1 MNARDFLLHPAPG
14 SAPHGSLDQV
24 APLHLVRKE
33 FLDSATASVVPG
45 LSLRSNFVWVLIGN
59 AVYAVCQWCMIVAL
73 AKFGNAFMV
82 GQFSIALA
90 IATPV
95 LTFSN
100 LHLRAVQATDAR
112 RLYSFAEYLQ
122 MRVVMTLA
130 AIAVIAGVTWFGH
143 YERRT
148 AMVILAVAL
157 AKGIETLSDIHYGL
171 FQLNDRL
178 DQTGR
183 SAMLRGVLSVGVV
196 GATLYITRD
205 VFCGCIGLA
214 LVWLA
219 ALLFFDVRRGRFF
232 VVRSV
237 KVGQPP
243 DWRSSSPLR
252 RAHAFQRQ
260 RNLMR
265 LALPLGVVTTIASVN
280 LNMPRY
286 FIHSRFG
293 EHQLG
298 IFSAMAY
305 AALAMTLV
313 SDSLGHCALPRLSR
327 LYAEGRL
334 AEFRS
339 LLISL
344 LTVAGTLGVAGLVAA
359 QFMGARLLAIFYSQ
373 EYAAHQKVFILLV
386 LAIAIHCVAGVLTSG
401 ILSARCFRI
410 QVPMFALVAGC
421 SALGCNRW
429 VPAAGLAGG
438 AAAMAV
444 AATVHLVLAAAVV
457 GYLLSAPA
465 KRAAA
470 ARLYSPTS
478 TLEDGPYD
486 IALRVQ

>member
-1 MNARDFLLHPAPG
+1 MNAREFLSRAAPYG
-14 SAPHGSLDQV
+14 SMDKV
-24 APLHLVRKE
+24 APPPLAGKE
-33 FLDSATASVVPG
+33 VLEATTPVVPA
-45 LSLRSNFVWVLIGN
+45 LSLRSNFIWVLSGN
-59 AVYAVCQWCMIVAL
+59 AVYAVCQWCMIVVL
-73 AKFGNAFMV
+73 AKLGNAFMV
-82 GQFSIALA
+82 GQFSLALA

-100 LHLRAVQATDAR
+100 LHLRVVQATDAK
-112 RLYSFAEYLQ
+112 RLYSFAEYLHL
-122 MRVVMTLA
+122 RGVMTLA
-130 AIAVIAGVTWFGH
+130 AITVIAGITWFGH

-148 AMVILAVAL
+148 AMVILAIAL

-183 SAMLRGVLSVGVV
+183 SAMLRGVLSVSVL
-196 GATLYITRD
+196 GATLYVTHDILW
-205 VFCGCIGLA
+205 GCIGLA

-219 ALLFFDVRRGRFF
+219 ALVFFDVRRGRCLAAP
-232 VVRSV
+232 SV
-237 KVGQPP
+237 KLSHPP
-243 DWRSSSPLR
+243 EWRRSSPPR
-252 RAHAFQRQ
+252 RPHAFHRQ
-260 RNLMR
+260 RDLMR
-265 LALPLGVVTTIASVN
+265 LALPLGVVTTMASVN

-327 LYAEGRL
+327 LYAGGRL

-339 LLISL
+339 LLLRL
-344 LTVAGTLGVAGLVAA
+344 LLVAGTLGLAGVLAA
-359 QFMGARLLAIFYSQ
+359 HFMGARLLTIFYSR
-373 EYAAHQKVFILLV
+373 EYAAHYRVFILLV

-410 QVPMFALVAGC
+410 QVPMFALVAVC
-421 SALGCNRW
+421 SAMGCARW
-429 VPAAGLAGG
+429 VPTAGLAGG

-457 GYLLSAPA
+457 GCLLSAPA
-465 KRAAA
+465 KCAA
-470 ARLYSPTS
+470 LHSPTS
-478 TLEDGPYD
+478 TQDGPYD
-486 IALRVQ
+486 LAIRV

>member
-1 MNARDFLLHPAPG
+1 MNARESLPRAAPCG
-14 SAPHGSLDQV
+14 SVDKV
-24 APLHLVRKE
+24 APPPLAGEQL
-33 FLDSATASVVPG
+33 LGATAPVVPG
-45 LSLRSNFVWVLIGN
+45 LSLRSNFIWVLSGN
-59 AVYAVCQWCMIVAL
+59 VVYAVCQWGMIVVL
-73 AKFGNAFMV
+73 AKLGTAFMI
-82 GQFSIALA
+82 GQFSLALA

-100 LHLRAVQATDAR
+100 LHLRVVQATDAK

-122 MRVVMTLA
+122 LRGVMTLA
-130 AIAVIAGVTWFGH
+130 AITGIAGITWFGH
-143 YERRT
+143 YEHRT
-148 AMVILAVAL
+148 AIVILAIAL

-183 SAMLRGVLSVGVV
+183 SAMLRGVLSVSVLGV
-196 GATLYITRD
+196 TLYVTPD
-205 VFCGCIGLA
+205 VLWGCIGLA

-219 ALLFFDVRRGRFF
+219 ALVFFDVRRGRRLLAPGVELSPPQGWRRF
-232 VVRSV
+232 SPPW
-237 KVGQPP
+237 QP
-243 DWRSSSPLR
+243 
-252 RAHAFQRQ
+252 HAFHRQ

-265 LALPLGVVTTIASVN
+265 LALPLGVVTTMASVN

-327 LYAEGRL
+327 LYADGRL
-334 AEFRS
+334 AEFRY
-339 LLISL
+339 LLLRL
-344 LTVAGTLGVAGLVAA
+344 LAVAGALGLAGVLAA
-359 QFMGARLLAIFYSQ
+359 QFMGARLLTIFYSR
-373 EYAAHQKVFILLV
+373 EYAAHNKVFILLV

-410 QVPMFALVAGC
+410 QVPMFAVVAVC
-421 SALGCNRW
+421 SALGCAWW
-429 VPAAGLAGG
+429 VPSAGLAGG

-444 AATVHLVLAAAVV
+444 AATVHLVLAAAIV
-457 GYLLSAPA
+457 GCLCSASA
-465 KRAAA
+465 KRAA
-470 ARLYSPTS
+470 LHSPTS
-478 TLEDGPYD
+478 AQDGPYD
-486 IALRVQ
+486 LAIRV